1 MLLAC
6 HKPLTSEPVA
16 DESESK
22 EPIKVFNLRTKC
34 AKLGDQILQLRPV
47 YPGMTPSQTSHFDVK
62 TNLCYVDIFVAS
74 GYVRNN
80 DWGNVIVERLI
91 RTGKLILQGA
101 VRKIS
106 LLHSRKTMETVM
118 PGIMS
123 EGQ

>member
-1 MLLAC
+1 MLLLLAC

-22 EPIKVFNLRTKC
+22 EPIEVFNLRTKC
-34 AKLGDQILQLRPV
+34 AKLGDQILQLSPV

-91 RTGKLILQGA
+91 RTGKLILQGGRPEDQPPLFA
-101 VRKIS
+101 ENDGDGNAR
-106 LLHSRKTMETVM
+106 HPE
-118 PGIMS
+118 
-123 EGQ
+123 